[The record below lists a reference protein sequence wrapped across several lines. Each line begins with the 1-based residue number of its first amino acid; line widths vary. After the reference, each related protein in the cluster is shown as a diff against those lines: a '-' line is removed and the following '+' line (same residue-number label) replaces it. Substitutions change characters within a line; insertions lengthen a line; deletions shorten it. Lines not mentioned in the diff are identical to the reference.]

1 MVGYDDDGFIKK
13 TLTEIILE
21 KENQAKNIF
30 DLPNYSISDPLW
42 QWLKIVCQERLEIE
56 TMNEIAAYMFDIRNA
71 VGAFLDKHGIECG
84 LPRKGSTK
92 AQGYVE
98 MVVNMDGASISII
111 AGTRFS
117 SALNDYTSDA
127 ITIAPLIL
135 EMTKSKSGISYDY
148 FPTYIDQIEATVSE
162 PRKGIVEIKLDN
174 GDVVGVDVGSP
185 DDYSVDLTY
194 LNNIIWAQGSS
205 AYLDEGEK
213 YTVKFIGN
221 MTIRIEVSSEETG
234 DTVNALIGDVT
245 NSKDFPQNAVTNKA
259 AITGG
264 LVDEIDA
271 NYRERLLSARRRN
284 FTLGSI
290 KDIILGLEGVR
301 SAKVYQSVGVDQTS
315 IADWDN
321 KNTGQSIKVT
331 GQRPLYS
338 QSFVPGN
345 LVATLGKITLW
356 GKPYGLPPAIYLGV
370 KADDSN
376 NPSYA
381 TGIYFD
387 YIKVERTDLDPAI
400 EGFKD
405 IPFNLIYNDL
415 DKTKTYRFDI
425 WSEDPGGNFDWD
437 DNYWELATT
446 TGYKDDVRGTL
457 FSIDNATGYNNMHP
471 TDIVFK
477 THFKGAGFNAVVATD
492 DGYGFNNIK
501 IDIETYLDY
510 VEKGGYSP
518 ICIQPYITEAEE
530 KLINVKATI
539 YISEL
544 ADFSTVRIEIEDSI
558 ETYLENLDVGDNVVY
573 AKIHHEIMKHPQ
585 VTNLKELSIK
595 RADIG
600 SYGELDLPILDSEI
614 PDLGSSSF
622 QRG

>member
-1 MVGYDDDGFIKK
+1 MVGYDDDGFTPK
-13 TLTEIILE
+13 TLTDIIEE
-21 KENQAKNIF
+21 KEQEAKDIF
-30 DLPNYSISDPLW
+30 TIVNHSISDSLW

-56 TMNEIAAYMFDIRNA
+56 TMNEVAAYMFDIRNA

-84 LPRKGSTK
+84 LPRKGATK

-98 MVVNMDGASISII
+98 MVVTIAGASISIPL
-111 AGTRFS
+111 GTHFTS
-117 SALNDYTSDA
+117 LLNTYTSDA
-127 ITIAPLIL
+127 ITIVPLIL
-135 EMTKSKSGISYDY
+135 EMTKTKTGISYDY
-148 FPTYIDQIEATVSE
+148 FPTYVDTITTS
-162 PRKGIVEIKLDN
+162 GIVEIKLAN
-174 GDVVGVDVGSP
+174 GNVVDS
-185 DDYSVDLTY
+185 DDYEVDSTY
-194 LNNIIWAQGSS
+194 LNNIIWETGSS
-205 AYLDEGEK
+205 SYLEEGEK
-213 YTVKFIGN
+213 YTVKFVGN
-221 MTIRIEVSSEETG
+221 MTIRIEVSSVAVG
-234 DTVNALIGDVT
+234 SGSNCLIGDVST
-245 NSKDFPQNAVTNKA
+245 CTEFPTNAVSNKS
-259 AITGG
+259 AIDGG
-264 LVDEIDA
+264 LDKETDT

-315 IADWDN
+315 IDDWDN
-321 KNTGQSIKVT
+321 KSTGQSIKVT

-338 QSFVPGN
+338 QSFVPGD

-356 GKPYGLPPAIYLGV
+356 GKPYNLPPPIYIGV
-370 KADDSN
+370 KRDLDSF
-376 NPSYA
+376 A

-387 YIKVERTDLDPAI
+387 YIKVERTDLDPALT
-400 EGFKD
+400 GFKD

-425 WSEDPGGNFDWD
+425 WCEDPGGSFDWVN
-437 DNYWELATT
+437 NYWELATT
-446 TGYKDDVRGTL
+446 SGYRNDVRGTL
-457 FSIDNATGYNNMHP
+457 FSIDNDTGYNNMHP

-477 THFKGAGFNAVVATD
+477 THFNGAGFNVVVATD

-501 IDIETYLDY
+501 IDIGTYLDF

-518 ICIQPYITEAEE
+518 VCIQPYITEAEE
-530 KLINVKATI
+530 ILINVKAII

-544 ADFSTVRIEIEDSI
+544 ADFSTVRIEIEDNI

-573 AKIHHEIMKHPQ
+573 AKIHHEIMKHQQ
-585 VTNLKELSIK
+585 VINLKELLIK

-600 SYGELDLPILDSEI
+600 SYDELDLPILDSEI